1 MKINKRLIYG
11 ILTVVLTAI
20 EVLIA
25 LFVQDSFVRPY
36 VGDMLVVIVVYCFVR
51 IIIPE
56 GVRLMPLYVFLF
68 AALVEVLQFFHI
80 VDILGLG
87 DSAFFRTLIGGTF
100 DIKDIACYGIGC
112 IILGVW
118 EWISFKRNVI
128 RNGGI

>member
-1 MKINKRLIYG
+1 MKMNKRLIYG
-11 ILTVVLTAI
+11 ILTAILITA

-25 LFVQDSFVRPY
+25 LFIHDSFVRPY

-56 GVRLMPLYVFLF
+56 GVRLLPLYVFLF

-87 DSAFFRTLIGGTF
+87 GSAFFCTLIGGTF
-100 DIKDIACYGIGC
+100 DMKDIACYGIGC

-118 EWISFKRNVI
+118 EWMYFRFEKGSDV
-128 RNGGI
+128 G

>member
-1 MKINKRLIYG
+1 MKMNKRLIYG

-25 LFVQDSFVRPY
+25 LFVHDSFVRPY

-56 GVRLMPLYVFLF
+56 GVRLLPLYVFLF

-87 DSAFFRTLIGGTF
+87 GSAFFRTLIGGTF
-100 DIKDIACYGIGC
+100 DMKDIACYGIGC

-118 EWISFKRNVI
+118 EWMYFRFEKGSDV
-128 RNGGI
+128 G